1 MRLKEARK
9 KARLSQQ
16 QVADHIGIS
25 QNTYS
30 YWENGKYNVD
40 SESLKKLSELFNVS
54 IDYLLGVSEEKTE
67 QHTVTLTPKDEKD
80 IEKTLEQMVA
90 DLNSGQDGPTF
101 YGGNMELSEYDR
113 EVLTRSLDETLRLIK
128 LRNKEKYTP
137 KKYKEDLS
145 NGSM

>member
-1 MRLKEARK
+1 MFSERLKSLRKASGLLQQDMADKIGITKSAYGYYEQGKTIPDVITARK
-9 KARLSQQ
+9 I
-16 QVADHIGIS
+16 ADIL
-25 QNTYS
+25 
-30 YWENGKYNVD
+30 D
-40 SESLKKLSELFNVS
+40 VS
-54 IDYLLGVSEEKTE
+54 VDYLLGNSDFKKPPE
-67 QHTVTLTPKDEKD
+67 LTSKDEKD

-90 DLNSGQDGPTF
+90 DLESGQEGPSF

-113 EVLTRSLDETLRLIK
+113 EVMRQSLSETLRLIK

>member
-1 MRLKEARK
+1 MFGARLRLLREEKHMSQLELSKSLGIGNVTLSQYENGARK
-9 KARLSQQ
+9 PDNDTLVK
-16 QVADHIGIS
+16 IS
-25 QNTYS
+25 NYFDVTT
-30 YWENGKYNVD
+30 
-40 SESLKKLSELFNVS
+40 
-54 IDYLLGVSEEKTE
+54 DYLLGKSEHKKAVCLSE
-67 QHTVTLTPKDEKD
+67 KDEKD

-90 DLNSGQDGPTF
+90 DLESGQEGPSF

-113 EVLTRSLDETLRLIK
+113 EVMRQSLSETLRLIK

>member
-1 MRLKEARK
+1 MFSERLKSLRKASGLLQQDMADKIGITKSAYGYYEQGKTIPDVITARK
-9 KARLSQQ
+9 I
-16 QVADHIGIS
+16 ADIL
-25 QNTYS
+25 
-30 YWENGKYNVD
+30 D
-40 SESLKKLSELFNVS
+40 VS
-54 IDYLLGVSEEKTE
+54 VDYLLGNSDFKKAPE
-67 QHTVTLTPKDEKD
+67 LTPKDEKD

-90 DLNSGQDGPTF
+90 DLESGQEGPSF

-113 EVLTRSLDETLRLIK
+113 EVMRQSLSETLRLIK